1 MIASL
6 LSACTYLDD
15 RKTFSRERNKM
26 HARKTRQRKKEQMKT
41 LEAKVDLLKSRQIE
55 LTRLIDEKNTANILV
70 ELHSNSDDTNSTDPR
85 VEALLKRSQEEIPD
99 ASRVPELPAL
109 ILPGQH
115 TNRLGKTNVVTEYP
129 DDGIDYELLAKDR
142 ATCSQDELDKIRRE
156 RNRMHAKRTRDR
168 KRIFVEE
175 MEKIIAQ
182 LEAENLV
189 LETHLESI
197 TDGVSSLGSHHDAGS
212 DTPSLGASPVFGS
225 TNSSVIPSI
234 DLLGKAC
241 ESEFERL
248 ISSSK
253 NKRSSD
259 ERSTASTSSLSG
271 LSTNGNDD
279 GQVMSEEASPE
290 KRAKIASASN

>member
-41 LEAKVDLLKSRQIE
+41 LEAKVDELKSRQIE
-55 LTRLIDEKNTANILV
+55 LKRLIDEKNTANILV
-70 ELHSNSDDTNSTDPR
+70 ELHSNSDDTNSTDPK
-85 VEALLKRSQEEIPD
+85 VEALLKRSHEEIPD

-115 TNRLGKTNVVTEYP
+115 TNRRGKTNVVTEYP

-189 LETHLESI
+189 LETHLESL
-197 TDGVSSLGSHHDAGS
+197 TDGVSSLGSHDSGS

-225 TNSSVIPSI
+225 SNSGVIPSI
-234 DLLGKAC
+234 ELLGKAC
-241 ESEFERL
+241 EPDIERL
-248 ISSSK
+248 FSK

-259 ERSTASTSSLSG
+259 EISTASTSSLSG
-271 LSTNGNDD
+271 LSTNDD
-279 GQVMSEEASPE
+279 GQGSVEASPE
-290 KRAKIASASN
+290 KRAKIASDSN

>member
-55 LTRLIDEKNTANILV
+55 LKRLIDEKNTANILV
-70 ELHSNSDDTNSTDPR
+70 ELHSNSDDTNSTDPK
-85 VEALLKRSQEEIPD
+85 VEALLKRSHEEIPD

-115 TNRLGKTNVVTEYP
+115 TNRRGKTNVVTEYP

-197 TDGVSSLGSHHDAGS
+197 TDGVSSLGSHDAGS

-225 TNSSVIPSI
+225 TNSGVIPSI
-234 DLLGKAC
+234 ELLGKAC

-253 NKRSSD
+253 NKRPSD
-259 ERSTASTSSLSG
+259 EMSTASTSSLSG
-271 LSTNGNDD
+271 LSTNDD
-279 GQVMSEEASPE
+279 GQVVSEEASPE
-290 KRAKIASASN
+290 KRAKIVSASN